1 MNFVQSAVKR
11 LDAFQQEHAWA
22 AFPYGV
28 VKKYGDDNASYH
40 GAAISYY
47 AFLALFPLVFA
58 LEAAMKL
65 TLRGD
70 AHLQNKLLSGI
81 NQYFPLLGHELQSNI
96 STNVGKTS
104 LALGASVVVAVI
116 GARGVADAVR
126 RALDEF
132 WHVATVHR
140 AGFPKGALKSLGM
153 IVLGGGVLMLAA
165 ALSSYATSLG
175 HSGAFKLL
183 ATLISLVLIIVGIF
197 VILALG
203 ASGKHAPKRALLLSA
218 VIAGVGMQILQTF
231 GGYLITHELK
241 NLSTPYG
248 AFSVA
253 LALLFW
259 IYLQVEVLLYAIEAG
274 VVHERR
280 LWPRSI
286 VGNDATSRRRAAEG

>member
-1 MNFVQSAVKR
+1 MNFVQNAIAR
-11 LDAFQQEHAWA
+11 ADAFQQAHAWA

-40 GAAISYY
+40 GAAITYY
-47 AFLALFPLVFA
+47 AFLALFPLLFA
-58 LEAAMKL
+58 FEAVLKL

-70 AHLQNKLLSGI
+70 AHLQTKLLNGV
-81 NQYFPLLGHELQSNI
+81 NQYFPLLGRELQSNI
-96 STNVGKTS
+96 TTNVGKTS
-104 LALGASVVVAVI
+104 LALTASVIVAVI

-132 WHVATVHR
+132 WHVAPVQR

-153 IVLGGGVLMLAA
+153 IIFGGGVLVIAA
-165 ALSSYATSLG
+165 VLSGYATSLG
-175 HSGAFKLL
+175 HSAGFKLL
-183 ATLISLVLIIVGIF
+183 ATFISLVLIIFGIF
-197 VILALG
+197 LVLTFG
-203 ASGKHAPKRALLLSA
+203 ASAKHTPRRALLISA
-218 VIAGVGMQILQTF
+218 VVAGVGMQILQSF

-248 AFSVA
+248 AFSIA

-274 VVHERR
+274 VVKSRG

-286 VGNDATSRRRAAEG
+286 VGNDAASRRHAA